1 MPSWIVTVRGP
12 GENNY
17 PLFFQALGVTLKMT
31 VVSLI
36 AATVLGTI
44 FGLFKVSGMGILK
57 VIADIYI
64 DIIRGTP
71 LMVQVFIIY
80 YGLGS
85 VLKPYGFS
93 WNAIGGASTAGMVAL
108 SLNAGAYMAEIIRGG
123 IEAVDK
129 GQMEA
134 ARSLGLPYG
143 KAMRKIILPQ
153 AFRTMMPSIINQ
165 FIITLKDTS
174 LVSVIGPRELTQN
187 GKIIAANSASLVMPI
202 WLSVALFYL
211 VVCTILSRVAKIVE
225 RKVSYGK

>member
-1 MPSWIVTVRGP
+1 MAEGFNLIFTKANFLFMMSGLATTV
-12 GENNY
+12 
-17 PLFFQALGVTLKMT
+17 
-31 VVSLI
+31 LI
-36 AATVLGTI
+36 SLGTI
-44 FGLFKVSGMGILK
+44 I
-57 VIADIYI
+57 
-64 DIIRGTP
+64 
-71 LMVQVFIIY
+71 
-80 YGLGS
+80 
-85 VLKPYGFS
+85 
-93 WNAIGGASTAGMVAL
+93 L
-108 SLNAGAYMAEIIRGG
+108 SLIFGTILALLRHFCYGKWAWLSGLTGVYIEFFRCTPNILWILWIRFTIKGNPTVLAIFACTLFTTAVMAEIIRGG